1 MVRGEEVGER
11 NSVSFQHTLVIL
23 FKTVMAIVICGALFV
38 NKSNF
43 QLQFSILM

>member
-1 MVRGEEVGER
+1 MVRGEGVGER

-38 NKSNF
+38 KVIFNF
-43 QLQFSILM
+43 NSVF

>member
-23 FKTVMAIVICGALFV
+23 CKTVMAIVICVRALFV
-38 NKSNF
+38 KVIFNF
-43 QLQFSILM
+43 NSVF

>member
-23 FKTVMAIVICGALFV
+23 FKTVMAIVMHYL
-38 NKSNF
+38 
-43 QLQFSILM
+43 LQ